1 LPSTN
6 LQLIFKNAQG
16 RNVTLTVSNPV
27 VPVNSEEVQNAMD
40 LIVNK
45 NIFLTSGGE
54 IQEKVGA
61 QLITREVT
69 EIISF

>member
-1 LPSTN
+1 MPSTN